1 MSIAGIR
8 KDYQLKSLS
17 ELEVNNNPFSQFS
30 SWWDEAVQSEIDEVN
45 AMTLSTITTEG
56 RPSSRIVLL
65 KGFDERGFVFFSNY
79 NSNKGQQISSNSH
92 VSLLFFWK
100 ELERQIRID
109 GICSK
114 VSAEESDAYFNSRP
128 IGSRLGAWAS
138 PQSEKIQD
146 REVLVERLAAVT
158 QEFGLENVPRPPHWG
173 GYHVMPIRIEF
184 WQGRSNRLHD
194 RILYEQHEHAWQI
207 SRLAP

>member
-1 MSIAGIR
+1 MSIADIR

-17 ELEVNNNPFSQFS
+17 EFEVNDNPFSQFS
-30 SWWDEAVQSEIDEVN
+30 SWWDEAVQSEIVEVN
-45 AMTLSTITTEG
+45 AMTLSTITNEG

-65 KGFDERGFVFFSNY
+65 KGFDSKGFVFFSNY
-79 NSNKGQQISSNSH
+79 NSSKAQQISSNSH

-109 GICSK
+109 GVCSK
-114 VSAEESDAYFNSRP
+114 VSTEESDAYFHSRP

-138 PQSEKIQD
+138 PQSEKIKD
-146 REVLVERLAAVT
+146 REVLVQRLASVT
-158 QEFGLENVPRPPHWG
+158 QEFGLDVPRPPHWG
-173 GYHVMPIRIEF
+173 GYQVVPTRIEF

-194 RILYEQHEHAWQI
+194 RILYEEQGLSWQI

>member
-1 MSIAGIR
+1 MSIADIR

-17 ELEVNNNPFSQFS
+17 ELEVNSNPFSQFS
-30 SWWDEAVQSEIDEVN
+30 SWWDDAVQSEIDEVN
-45 AMTLSTITTEG
+45 AMTLSTITNEG

-65 KGFDERGFVFFSNY
+65 KGFDAKGFIFFSNY
-79 NSNKGQQISSNSH
+79 NSSKAQQISSNSH

-109 GICSK
+109 GVCSK
-114 VSAEESDAYFNSRP
+114 VSAEESDAYFHSRP

-138 PQSEKIQD
+138 PQSEKIKD
-146 REVLVERLAAVT
+146 REVLVQRLASVT
-158 QEFGLENVPRPPHWG
+158 QEFGLDVPRPPHWG
-173 GYHVMPIRIEF
+173 GYHVVPTRIEF

-194 RILYEQHEHAWQI
+194 RILYEQQELSWQI

>member
-1 MSIAGIR
+1 MSIADIR

-17 ELEVNNNPFSQFS
+17 EFEVNDNPFSQFS
-30 SWWDEAVQSEIDEVN
+30 SWWDEAVQSEIIEVN
-45 AMTLSTITTEG
+45 AMTLSTITKEG

-65 KGFDERGFVFFSNY
+65 KGFDAKGFVFFSNY

-109 GICSK
+109 GGCSK

-146 REVLVERLAAVT
+146 REVLVERLASVT
-158 QEFGLENVPRPPHWG
+158 QEFGIENIPRPPHWG
-173 GYHVMPIRIEF
+173 GYQVIPTRIEF

-194 RILYEQHEHAWQI
+194 RILYEQHELSWQI

>member
-1 MSIAGIR
+1 MSIADIR

-17 ELEVNNNPFSQFS
+17 ELEVNSNPFSQFS
-30 SWWDEAVQSEIDEVN
+30 SWWDDAVQSEIDEVN
-45 AMTLSTITTEG
+45 AMTLSTITNEG

-65 KGFDERGFVFFSNY
+65 KGFDAKGFIFFSNY
-79 NSNKGQQISSNSH
+79 NSSKAQQISSNSH

-109 GICSK
+109 GVCSK
-114 VSAEESDAYFNSRP
+114 VSAEEIDAYFHRRP

-138 PQSEKIQD
+138 PQSEKIKD
-146 REVLVERLAAVT
+146 REVLVQRLASVT
-158 QEFGLENVPRPPHWG
+158 QEFGLDVPRPPHWG
-173 GYHVMPIRIEF
+173 GYHVVPTRIEF

-194 RILYEQHEHAWQI
+194 RILYEQQELSWQI

>member
-1 MSIAGIR
+1 MSIADIR

-17 ELEVNNNPFSQFS
+17 EFEVNDNPFSQFS
-30 SWWDEAVQSEIDEVN
+30 SWWDEAVQSEIVEVN
-45 AMTLSTITTEG
+45 AMTLSTITKEG

-65 KGFDERGFVFFSNY
+65 KGFDSKGFVFFSNY
-79 NSNKGQQISSNSH
+79 NSSKAQQISSNSH

-109 GICSK
+109 GVCSK
-114 VSAEESDAYFNSRP
+114 VSAEESDAYFHSRP

-138 PQSEKIQD
+138 PQSEKIKD
-146 REVLVERLAAVT
+146 REVLVQRLASVT
-158 QEFGLENVPRPPHWG
+158 QEFGLDVPRPPHWG
-173 GYHVMPIRIEF
+173 GYRVVPTRIEF

-194 RILYEQHEHAWQI
+194 RILYEEQGLSWQI

>member
-1 MSIAGIR
+1 MSIADIR

-17 ELEVNNNPFSQFS
+17 ELEVNNNPFSQFT

-45 AMTLSTITTEG
+45 AMTLSTITNEG

-65 KGFDERGFVFFSNY
+65 KGFDSKGFVFFSNY
-79 NSNKGQQISSNSH
+79 NSSKAQQISSNSH

-109 GICSK
+109 GVCSK
-114 VSAEESDAYFNSRP
+114 VSAEESDAYFHSRP

-146 REVLVERLAAVT
+146 REVLVQRLASVT
-158 QEFGLENVPRPPHWG
+158 QEFGVENVPRPPHWG
-173 GYHVMPIRIEF
+173 GYQVVPTRIEF

-194 RILYEQHEHAWQI
+194 RILYEQQELSWQI

>member
-1 MSIAGIR
+1 MSIADIR

-17 ELEVNNNPFSQFS
+17 ELEVNSNTFSQYS
-30 SWWDEAVQSEIDEVN
+30 SWWDDAVQSEIDEVN
-45 AMTLSTITTEG
+45 AMTLSTITNEG

-65 KGFDERGFVFFSNY
+65 KGFDAKGFIFFSNY
-79 NSNKGQQISSNSH
+79 NSSKAQQISSNSH

-109 GICSK
+109 GVCSK
-114 VSAEESDAYFNSRP
+114 VSAEESDAYFHSRP

-138 PQSEKIQD
+138 PQSEKIKD
-146 REVLVERLAAVT
+146 REVLVQRLASVT
-158 QEFGLENVPRPPHWG
+158 QEFGLDVPRPPHWG
-173 GYHVMPIRIEF
+173 GYHVVPTRIEF

-194 RILYEQHEHAWQI
+194 RILYEQQELSWQI

>member
-1 MSIAGIR
+1 MSIADIR

-17 ELEVNNNPFSQFS
+17 ELEVNSNPFSQFS
-30 SWWDEAVQSEIDEVN
+30 SWWDDAVQSEIDEVN
-45 AMTLSTITTEG
+45 AMTLSTITNEG

-65 KGFDERGFVFFSNY
+65 KGFDAKGFIFFSNY
-79 NSNKGQQISSNSH
+79 NSSKAQQISSNSH

-100 ELERQIRID
+100 ELERQMRID
-109 GICSK
+109 GVCSK
-114 VSAEESDAYFNSRP
+114 VSAEESDAYFHSRP

-138 PQSEKIQD
+138 PQSEKIKD
-146 REVLVERLAAVT
+146 REVLVQRLASVT
-158 QEFGLENVPRPPHWG
+158 QEFGLDVPRPPHWG
-173 GYHVMPIRIEF
+173 GYHVVPTRIEF

-194 RILYEQHEHAWQI
+194 RILYEQQELSWQI